1 MARKSRTQPKQSM
14 DTQKVLSKVYK
25 TAVYVR
31 LSAEKDETRDRKT
44 LINQRNLIKNF
55 VDQQIEM
62 EIYDIYM
69 DDEISGTTFDRPEF
83 ERMMSDMRAGR
94 INCIVVKDLSRLGRD
109 YVETGNLVERVF
121 PMMCVRF
128 VAITDNYDSSKKD
141 ADLMVAVTNIAN
153 DLYAKD
159 ISKKIYS
166 CKHEAMEKGI
176 PAGNVAYGYKV
187 VLDENKVRVVVEDKE
202 AADVVRWI
210 FNEAEKGVLQS
221 VIAEKLNAEHI
232 LTPSQ
237 YRVRNNKEKLEKLS
251 GVKWTVDTLSQILK
265 NEVYIGKYVTGKD
278 RVCLYRHEKRH
289 MTSKDEWN
297 VFENHHIPLVTKE
310 QFYAVQKNKRKALK
324 PAKKQTVNML
334 KGKIT
339 CGCCGSSIHIHPEKH
354 AKVYLCTHRKRY
366 GKDSCNCLPVKVDD
380 VYAAVLAVI
389 KEQIQVFTDKESLL
403 KEHHRDSRIVRQE
416 QVYMEAVNKC
426 VKEMDRLMEL
436 KSGLYADYTE
446 ELLDEKEY
454 LQLNREYSQ
463 RIEKLK
469 AQADEYRQA
478 ASQYESAEKTVA
490 QLKAEMLKFKGKRK
504 LTQEMVDLLV
514 AQVHIYED
522 KNLEIVLNY
531 EDELKRFAELDI
543 EREAG

>member
-44 LINQRNLIKNF
+44 LINQRNFIKNF
-55 VDQQIEM
+55 VDQQIDM

-121 PMMCVRF
+121 PMMGARF
-128 VAITDNYDSSKKD
+128 VAITDNYDSFKKD

-210 FNEAEKGVLQS
+210 FNEAEKGILQS

-297 VFENHHIPLVTKE
+297 VFENHHTPLVTKE

-354 AKVYLCTHRKRY
+354 AKVYMCTHRKRY

-416 QVYMEAVNKC
+416 QIYMEAVNKC

>member
-44 LINQRNLIKNF
+44 LINQRNFIKNF
-55 VDQQIEM
+55 VDQQIDM

-121 PMMCVRF
+121 PMMGARF
-128 VAITDNYDSSKKD
+128 VAITDNYDSFKKD

-297 VFENHHIPLVTKE
+297 VFEDHHTPLVTKE

-354 AKVYLCTHRKRY
+354 AKVYMCTHRKRY

-416 QVYMEAVNKC
+416 QIYMEAVNKC

-436 KSGLYADYTE
+436 KGGLYADYTE

-469 AQADEYRQA
+469 VQADEYRQA
-478 ASQYESAEKTVA
+478 ASQYESAEKTIA

-514 AQVHIYED
+514 AQVHIYEN